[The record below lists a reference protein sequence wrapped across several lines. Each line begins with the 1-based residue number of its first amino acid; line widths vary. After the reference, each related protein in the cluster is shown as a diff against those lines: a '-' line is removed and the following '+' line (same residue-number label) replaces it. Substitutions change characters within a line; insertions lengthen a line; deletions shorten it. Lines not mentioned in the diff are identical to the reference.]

1 MRIIEYGALTE
12 SYGGVEAY
20 IKNQVDE
27 LYHTDIDMDFL
38 VPNEKNKL
46 AYESYLEDKGC
57 RIYRGYRRWH
67 KSCFGHYIDLYKFF
81 SKHRDDYDVAIANY
95 LDYQNINFL
104 IVAKLFGLKTVA
116 HAHSAGAFRNWKR
129 KVLVKLN
136 RLLSKHFVDDL
147 FACSNEAATWMF
159 GNRLIVEKNLTIVKN
174 KIDARKFA
182 YDCDARKEVRS
193 KNNIGEASVVIGHT
207 GRLSPGKNHSL
218 MIDIFYNF
226 KKMYHNSYLMFIGD
240 GVLMDSL
247 KRKAE
252 NLGLKDS
259 VLFVGNQNN
268 IGAWLSAMDVF
279 LFPSDHEGLP
289 LALIEAQ
296 TSGLKCVLSDRVPKE
311 AVISNLCK
319 IVPLKKDAKY
329 WCKCIL
335 ENVSYERKS
344 HVNCTIEKGYDAS
357 TSKDELVEMYHTL
370 LNHK

>member
-20 IKNQVDE
+20 IKNQVEE

-46 AYESYLEDKGC
+46 AYESYLENKGC
-57 RIYRGYRRWH
+57 RIYRSYRRWH

-81 SKHRDDYDVAIANY
+81 SNHRDDYDVAIANY

-136 RLLSKHFVDDL
+136 RLLSKYFVDDL

-159 GNRLIVEKNLTIVKN
+159 GSDLYRRKNVTIVKN

-182 YDCDARKEVRS
+182 YDCDARKEIRR
-193 KNNIGEASVVIGHT
+193 KNNIGKESVVIGHT
-207 GRLSPGKNHSL
+207 GRLSPGKNHSF

-226 KKMYHNSYLMFIGD
+226 KKIHPDSYLMFIGD
-240 GVLMDSL
+240 GILRDSL
-247 KRKAE
+247 KIKTE
-252 NLGLKDS
+252 KLGLKDC

-268 IGAWLSAMDVF
+268 IGAWLSAMDLF
-279 LFPSDHEGLP
+279 LFPSDYEGLGMSV
-289 LALIEAQ
+289 IEAQ
-296 TSGLKCVLSDRVPKE
+296 TSGLRCILSDKIPKE
-311 AVISNLCK
+311 AIISDLCS
-319 IVPLKKDAKY
+319 IVSLESGVRY

-344 HVNCTIEKGYDAS
+344 HMNCTLENGYDVS
-357 TSKDELVEMYHTL
+357 NSRDEIVKMYHEL
-370 LNHK
+370 LR

>member
-20 IKNQVDE
+20 IKNQVEE

-38 VPNEKNKL
+38 VPNENNKL
-46 AYESYLEDKGC
+46 AYESYLENKGC

-67 KSCFGHYIDLYKFF
+67 QSCFGHYIDLYKFF
-81 SKHRDDYDVAIANY
+81 SNHRDDYDVAIANY

-136 RLLSKHFVDDL
+136 RLLSKYFVDDL

-159 GNRLIVEKNLTIVKN
+159 GSDLIEEKNVTIVKN
-174 KIDARKFA
+174 KIDARKFL
-182 YDCDARKEVRS
+182 YDCEARKEIRR
-193 KNNIGEASVVIGHT
+193 KNNIGEAAVVIGNT
-207 GRLSPGKNHSL
+207 GRLSPGKNHNF

-226 KKMYHNSYLMFIGD
+226 KKICPDSYLMFIGD
-240 GVLMDSL
+240 GILMNSL
-247 KRKAE
+247 KSKTKE
-252 NLGLKDS
+252 LGLTDS
-259 VLFVGNQNN
+259 VLLVGKQNN
-268 IGAWLSAMDVF
+268 VGAWLSAMDIF
-279 LFPSDHEGLP
+279 LFSSDHEGLP

-296 TSGLKCVLSDRVPKE
+296 TSGLKCILSDKVPSE
-311 AVISNLCK
+311 AVISDLCK
-319 IVPLKKDAKY
+319 IVPLENDAKY

-335 ENVSYERKS
+335 ENINYERKS
-344 HVNCTIEKGYDAS
+344 NINSAVENGYDMS
-357 TSKDELVEMYHTL
+357 SSREELVGIYHEL
-370 LNHK
+370 LR